1 MKKALILIFICLSAV
16 LANAY
21 SFTYIVGAPTADVLE
36 QGEYDIWTK
45 IYRNNG
51 MLIGTQ
57 IGLFPYI
64 TIGLS
69 YGAENMVGNLYPDWH
84 ELFDANVKFRFFQET
99 QMVPAFAIGFD
110 SMGHGAWH
118 KGLNRYDIKS
128 KGFYL
133 AASKHNILLPGFGAH
148 IGVNRSLEVDDKD
161 KDINAWV
168 GLQQTIGD
176 VVNVFVEYDLATND
190 NDRSIDADGFDLTGD
205 GKGYL
210 NAGVLVSISENLDI
224 RLSLYDI
231 LKNNPNLGDYD
242 NKDIVFDR
250 AIKIN
255 FRTSF

>member
-1 MKKALILIFICLSAV
+1 MKKAILIMILCVTAV
-16 LANAY
+16 LVQAY
-21 SFTYIVGAPTADVLE
+21 NFTYLVGAPTADVME

-45 IYRNNG
+45 IYRDNG

-57 IGLFPYI
+57 IGLFPYV

-69 YGAENMVGNLYPDWH
+69 YGAENMVGNLNPEWH
-84 ELFDANVKFRFFQET
+84 ELFDANVKFRFLQET
-99 QMVPAFAIGFD
+99 QMVPAVAIGFD

-118 KGLNRYDIKS
+118 KDLNRYDIKS

-148 IGVNRSLEVDDKD
+148 IGVNRSLEVDDRD
-161 KDINAWV
+161 EDLNAWI

-176 VVNVFVEYDLATND
+176 VVHFFVEYDIATND
-190 NDRSIDADGFDLTGD
+190 NDRSIDTDGLDLTGD

-210 NAGVLVSISENLDI
+210 NAGILVSISKNLDL

-231 LKNNPNLGDYD
+231 LKNNPNLGDY
-242 NKDIVFDR
+242 NNNDIGIDR